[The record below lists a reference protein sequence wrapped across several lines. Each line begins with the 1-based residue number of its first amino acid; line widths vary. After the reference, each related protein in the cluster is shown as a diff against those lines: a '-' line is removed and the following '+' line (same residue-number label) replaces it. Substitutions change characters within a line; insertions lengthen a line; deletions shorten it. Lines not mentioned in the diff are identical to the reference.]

1 MVTSPFP
8 GMDPFLEINPRWEV
22 FHGWFIRE
30 LARQNMGRAR
40 ELGCEVE
47 VERSVYGRE
56 PTGELVLLGEPDL
69 VAEQRP
75 QSDFSEWGRDHASL
89 ALAEPRAIHEV
100 VLDPDQ
106 LEQYKQQYIVV
117 RQAGDW
123 PRALAVV
130 ELLSFA
136 NKQGTYAAKYREKR
150 SRSMSSM
157 THFMEIDFLR
167 AGENPSRDLFPELP
181 RTPYFIFVARKTGMG
196 RNEEGYPLRLQDP
209 LPVIGLPLGPGRP
222 DLPLDLAAAF
232 QSAYHLSHRPNLQHS
247 YQEGQV
253 PDPPLEAPDQA
264 WLAQTLD
271 SHNRSQPPT
280 AGA

>member
-1 MVTSPFP
+1 MISSPFP

-30 LARQNMGRAR
+30 LARQSTGRAR
-40 ELGCEVE
+40 ELGCEVD
-47 VERSVYGRE
+47 VERSVYGRA

-69 VAEQRP
+69 LAQNAP
-75 QSDFSEWGRDHASL
+75 AFGNPDRDRGGTAV

-100 VLDPDQ
+100 VLDPD
-106 LEQYKQQYIVV
+106 EMETYKQEYMVV
-117 RQAGDW
+117 RETGEWA
-123 PRALAVV
+123 RVIAVV

-136 NKQGTYAAKYREKR
+136 NKEGSYVPKYREKR
-150 SRSMSSM
+150 SRFLSSM
-157 THFMEIDFLR
+157 VHLMEIDFLR

-181 RTPYFIFVARKTGMG
+181 RTPYFIFVARKSGMG

-209 LPVIGLPLGPGRP
+209 LPVVGLPLGPGRP

-232 QSAYHLSHRPNLQHS
+232 RSAYDLSHRPSWQRS

-253 PDPPLEAPDQA
+253 PGLPLDPPDQA
-264 WLAQTLD
+264 WVREILQ
-271 SHNRSQPPT
+271 R
-280 AGA
+280 

>member
-1 MVTSPFP
+1 MVSSPFP
-8 GMDPFLEINPRWEV
+8 GMDPFLEINPQWEV

-30 LARQNMGRAR
+30 LARQSMGRAR
-40 ELGCEVE
+40 ELGCEVD
-47 VERSVYGRE
+47 VERSVYGQE

-69 VAEQRP
+69 LAAQLP
-75 QSDFSEWGRDHASL
+75 YSKPTAWGRDRGGV

-106 LEQYKQQYIVV
+106 LEQFKQQYIVV
-117 RQAGDW
+117 RATGNW
-123 PRALAVV
+123 PRVLAVV

-136 NKQGTYAAKYREKR
+136 NKQGSYAPKYREKR
-150 SRSMSSM
+150 FQFLSSM

-167 AGENPSRDLFPELP
+167 AGQNPSRDLFPELP
-181 RTPYFIFVARKTGMG
+181 RTPYFIFVARKTGLG

-232 QSAYHLSHRPNLQHS
+232 RSAYDLSHRPSVELS

-253 PDPPLEAPDQA
+253 PDPPLDDQDRA
-264 WLAQTLD
+264 WVAQILE
-271 SHNRSQPPT
+271 SHNRS
-280 AGA
+280 